1 MKKTTVAALAILVA
15 LSSSACRSD
24 EGGTPSDSRS
34 RDAESGVST
43 GIRTDGKPT
52 VGTDMGGGYVLDT
65 DGGINYD
72 TGGGGFLDLG

>member
-1 MKKTTVAALAILVA
+1 MKKTTIAVMAILVA

-24 EGGTPSDSRS
+24 DGGTPSDSRS
-34 RDAESGVST
+34 RDTESGINV
-43 GIRTDGKPT
+43 GVRTDGKPT
-52 VGTDMGGGYVLDT
+52 VGFDMGGGFVLDT